1 MLKILSTAAEDK
13 NDPASISL
21 LNLLEE
27 PPEDVRDIFDKLTE
41 AEEEPKVIA
50 ATDLTP
56 DGQYGEAWLC
66 ATQKRVIVVN
76 PDHGIDVEIIQFPLS
91 SIEAVEKVDYVGN
104 GALHIKT
111 ADTAHELVRFS
122 LTLSDKFED
131 VRDVIEDL
139 RTATNG
145 SVETAKEAE
154 EEISLE
160 EQLRLRAQER
170 AKRKGRCPKC
180 GTVMPRWSSVCP
192 NCLKKTALIL
202 RLFNYVKP
210 YWKQSLI
217 SFAMLIVIQFI
228 GQIPPLLQ
236 KVLIDDVFSDV
247 KRLSDIQIGQHL
259 HMLWLVVGANIAIH
273 FVSQVLSAMRQY
285 TMTWLGQRII
295 IDIRQQI
302 YEHLHRL
309 SMSFYDRKQTGQIMH
324 RLTNDTANLQGF
336 ATSTLQTILGECI
349 NLILIMGIMFYL
361 NVHLSLL
368 TMIPV
373 PFIVWGT
380 RVYGLRMYRLYH
392 IQWRKYARLSGTMA
406 DAIPGVRVV
415 KAFTQENREI
425 QKFTNLLKDIFDIT
439 MRVTQRQRMFYPT
452 IGFITHAAGILT
464 VWGYGGSLVLNS
476 HGQKMT
482 VGALMAFINYLW
494 RFYGPVQTLSAVNDQ
509 VQSAA
514 TAAERVFELVD
525 TKPDIDDDEDAVDLP
540 QMKGDIKFENV
551 SFSYEPGKKVL
562 DDVNLE
568 IKAGEMI
575 GLVGHSGAGKTTFIN
590 LIGRFYDVKEGA
602 IYIDGCDVRKVT
614 VKSLRDQIG
623 VVLQEPYLFHGTIY
637 ENIAYGKP
645 DATMEEVIAA
655 AKAANAHEFILRLSD
670 GYDTMCGERGTR
682 LSGGEKQRISIAR
695 AILKNPRILIL
706 DEATSSVDT
715 ETEAKIQEA
724 INRLVK
730 NRTTFAIAHRLSTLA
745 AAHRLL
751 VFEKGRLMEQ
761 GTHEE
766 LMQKEGGIFAK
777 LVRIQEELWKA
788 RAI

>member
-1 MLKILSTAAEDK
+1 
-13 NDPASISL
+13 
-21 LNLLEE
+21 
-27 PPEDVRDIFDKLTE
+27 
-41 AEEEPKVIA
+41 
-50 ATDLTP
+50 
-56 DGQYGEAWLC
+56 
-66 ATQKRVIVVN
+66 
-76 PDHGIDVEIIQFPLS
+76 
-91 SIEAVEKVDYVGN
+91 
-104 GALHIKT
+104 
-111 ADTAHELVRFS
+111 
-122 LTLSDKFED
+122 
-131 VRDVIEDL
+131 
-139 RTATNG
+139 
-145 SVETAKEAE
+145 
-154 EEISLE
+154 
-160 EQLRLRAQER
+160 
-170 AKRKGRCPKC
+170 
-180 GTVMPRWSSVCP
+180 
-192 NCLKKTALIL
+192 
-202 RLFNYVKP
+202 
-210 YWKQSLI
+210 
-217 SFAMLIVIQFI
+217 
-228 GQIPPLLQ
+228 
-236 KVLIDDVFSDV
+236 
-247 KRLSDIQIGQHL
+247 
-259 HMLWLVVGANIAIH
+259 
-273 FVSQVLSAMRQY
+273 
-285 TMTWLGQRII
+285 
-295 IDIRQQI
+295 
-302 YEHLHRL
+302 
-309 SMSFYDRKQTGQIMH
+309 
-324 RLTNDTANLQGF
+324 
-336 ATSTLQTILGECI
+336 
-349 NLILIMGIMFYL
+349 
-361 NVHLSLL
+361 
-368 TMIPV
+368 
-373 PFIVWGT
+373 
-380 RVYGLRMYRLYH
+380 
-392 IQWRKYARLSGTMA
+392 
-406 DAIPGVRVV
+406 
-415 KAFTQENREI
+415 
-425 QKFTNLLKDIFDIT
+425 
-439 MRVTQRQRMFYPT
+439 
-452 IGFITHAAGILT
+452 
-464 VWGYGGSLVLNS
+464 
-476 HGQKMT
+476 
-482 VGALMAFINYLW
+482 
-494 RFYGPVQTLSAVNDQ
+494 
-509 VQSAA
+509 
-514 TAAERVFELVD
+514 VFELVD